1 MTKNNDCFS
10 VLNTQAQSCELLEY
24 VLGHSSFE
32 AHTFRLL
39 LTEVKCIVGYLAI
52 LKSTQVMSDA
62 HYLIK

>member
-10 VLNTQAQSCELLEY
+10 VLNTQSRELLEY